1 MKTLLSSR
9 CARLPRSAFDD
20 TASLS
25 LSLSLYLSVSGI
37 INVTWLL
44 HCRDLRDVWMRP
56 LHPVV
61 LRRFP
66 PGWVESG

>member
-1 MKTLLSSR
+1 MTR
-9 CARLPRSAFDD
+9 RLF
-20 TASLS
+20 
-25 LSLSLYLSVSGI
+25 LSLYLSVSGI

-56 LHPVV
+56 LLPVV
-61 LRRFP
+61 LRRFL